1 LAATKDDLQATVEQ
15 LESSN
20 EEFKVS
26 NEEVM
31 SINEELQSTNEELET
46 SKEELQ
52 SLNEELS
59 TVNNQLAGKVDELE
73 TKTSDLQNLLTATDV
88 ATICLDTD
96 LAIRWFT
103 PAAQEVIRL
112 READKGRPLADFAD
126 DFNDGELVKVARRVL
141 DKLEPVEDEACC
153 DDGRTFLRRVTPYRT
168 DDHRIGGVVITFFDL
183 TERKKAEDTLVMA
196 KEMAEKIV
204 DTVRESMLV
213 LDMNLRVVSANES
226 FYDTFQ
232 VSPAETEGRLVYEL
246 GNDQWDIPELRNL
259 LENVLPENN
268 VFNEFEV
275 THEFQTIGRKVMVLN
290 GRKIDHIERIL
301 LAIEDVTQRRESE
314 RVIRESEE
322 RMRRVLNIEGVGVLT
337 FDSDGTLVDAND
349 AFLEMTGYSRDQVE
363 SGQLTWRDMTPDEF
377 VDESERQLQN
387 LSETGRIGPYE
398 KEYLL
403 QDGSRSWMLFAGADL
418 GDGTII
424 EYCIDVQ
431 DRKQAEQALHISE
444 ERLRLA
450 TEMTGIGTWEWFPET
465 DNLQWSEV
473 ACRLVGCEP
482 VATQTESQTFFDRVH
497 PDDLAELRRA
507 VDAAIEQEVPYDQE
521 VRVVRADGEVR
532 WLACKGEVLRDN
544 AGKAVRMMGVNYDI
558 TQRKHLEQ
566 ELNSLNE
573 SLEQQ
578 VSQRTALL
586 RLLQDITRVANEA
599 RTVDEAMLA
608 AMKRISQFNGWQVG
622 HAWRL
627 ADEGSGQMV
636 SSGIWFT
643 SDEAHNA
650 IGKLEEFQ
658 ETCATHRFAPGEGMV
673 GAVMQSRGPQWVDDI
688 KRYEDWRR
696 GSAEEF
702 GLHAAIAFPVTVNN
716 GEVVA
721 VLELFSDH
729 TVKRDKRFMEIM
741 PDVGMQLGHVIERKR
756 LERVAAD
763 MTEAEQ
769 RRIGSDIHDG
779 VGQELTGLRYM
790 AQTHAEKLDELSSP
804 EVKTA
809 QRISEWL
816 EKMQQQLRLVIRR
829 LVPVEIDEHGLVDAL
844 RGLAERTTE
853 THDVVCRL
861 ECAQSIR
868 VADATLATHMYRI
881 AQEAVRNA
889 VRHAGAGE
897 IWITLN
903 EDAGLLKLAVEDD
916 GIGIPKTTNQ
926 ETGFG
931 LRSMAYRAGL
941 IGGQF
946 DCQPREEGGTRVT
959 CTVFRTGG

>member
-1 LAATKDDLQATVEQ
+1 MAKQKHD
-15 LESSN
+15 
-20 EEFKVS
+20 KRK
-26 NEEVM
+26 
-31 SINEELQSTNEELET
+31 SINGETAASTAGDETGKSKSPRSKTALGQPDALQT
-46 SKEELQ
+46 
-52 SLNEELS
+52 LNDELS
-59 TVNNQLAGKVDELE
+59 TVNHHLASRVDELE
-73 TKTSDLQNLLTATDV
+73 TQTSDLQNLLTATDV

-96 LAIRWFT
+96 LAVRWFT

-126 DFNDGELVKVARRVL
+126 DFNDGKLVKVARRVL

-183 TERKKAEDTLVMA
+183 TERKKAEDAMVMA

-204 DTVRESMLV
+204 DTVRESMLI
-213 LDMNLRVVSANES
+213 LDTDLRVVSANQS

-232 VSPAETEGRLVYEL
+232 TSPAETEGRLVYEL

-268 VFNEFEV
+268 VFNESEV
-275 THEFQTIGRKVMVLN
+275 THEFQTIGRKVMLLN
-290 GRKIDHIERIL
+290 GRKIDHIQRIL
-301 LAIEDVTQRRESE
+301 LVIEDVTQRRESE
-314 RVIRESEE
+314 RVVRE
-322 RMRRVLNIEGVGVLT
+322 
-337 FDSDGTLVDAND
+337 
-349 AFLEMTGYSRDQVE
+349 
-363 SGQLTWRDMTPDEF
+363 
-377 VDESERQLQN
+377 
-387 LSETGRIGPYE
+387 
-398 KEYLL
+398 
-403 QDGSRSWMLFAGADL
+403 
-418 GDGTII
+418 
-424 EYCIDVQ
+424 
-431 DRKQAEQALHISE
+431 SE

-450 TEMTGIGTWEWFPET
+450 TEMTGIGTWEWFPEP
-465 DNLQWSEV
+465 DDLHWSEV
-473 ACRLVGCEP
+473 ACRLVGCDP
-482 VATQTESQTFFDRVH
+482 FATQTRAQTFYCRVH
-497 PDDLAELRRA
+497 PDDLPELRRA
-507 VDAAIEQEVPYDQE
+507 VDAAIEQDVPYDHE

-532 WLACKGEVLRDN
+532 WLACKGEVLRDD

-558 TQRKHLEQ
+558 TQRKDLEQ
-566 ELNSLNE
+566 ELNRLNE

-586 RLLQDITRVANEA
+586 GLLQDITRVANEA
-599 RTVDEAMLA
+599 RTVDDAMLA

-622 HAWRL
+622 HVWRL
-627 ADEGSGQMV
+627 ADDGSGQMV
-636 SSGIWFT
+636 SSGIWFA
-643 SDEAHNA
+643 SDEAHSA

-658 ETCATHRFAPGEGMV
+658 ETCATHRFSPGEGMV
-673 GAVMQSRGPQWVDDI
+673 GAVMQSRRPQWVDDI
-688 KRYEDWRR
+688 KRYGDWRR
-696 GSAEEF
+696 GSAEQF

-729 TVKRDKRFMEIM
+729 TVRRDKRFMDIM

-779 VGQELTGLRYM
+779 AGQELTGLRYM
-790 AQTHAEKLDELSSP
+790 AQTHAEKLGELSSP

-816 EKMQQQLRLVIRR
+816 EKVQQQLRLIIRK
-829 LVPVEIDEHGLVDAL
+829 LVPVEIDERGLVDAL

-861 ECAQSIR
+861 ECAQLIR
-868 VADATLATHMYRI
+868 VTDATLATHMYRI

-897 IWITLN
+897 IWITLT
-903 EDAGLLKLAVEDD
+903 EDAGVLKLAIEDD
-916 GIGIPKTTNQ
+916 GIGIATTTKP

-946 DCQPREEGGTRVT
+946 DCQSREGGGTRVT
-959 CTVFRTGG
+959 CTVLRAGGVDEDN